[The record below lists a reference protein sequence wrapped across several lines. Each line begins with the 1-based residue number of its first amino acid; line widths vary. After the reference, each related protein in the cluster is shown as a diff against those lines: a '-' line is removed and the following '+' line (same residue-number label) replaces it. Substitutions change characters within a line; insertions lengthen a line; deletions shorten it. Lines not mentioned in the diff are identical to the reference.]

1 MSDGDVSQPIAAT
14 TLVSG
19 ESIPD
24 SERRDKGVYDVS
36 RGHVSPAKR
45 VYVRILPEDCVSH
58 LDLQTCWMQRTKDA
72 ATWLDDVVSHT
83 MELLVH

>member
-24 SERRDKGVYDVS
+24 SERRGKGVCDVS
-36 RGHVSPAKR
+36 R
-45 VYVRILPEDCVSH
+45 VYVRIVPDDCVSH

-83 MELLVH
+83 MELLLH

>member
-1 MSDGDVSQPIAAT
+1 MSVGDVSQPIAAT

-36 RGHVSPAKR
+36 RGHVSPEKR
-45 VYVRILPEDCVSH
+45 VYVRILPLCVT
-58 LDLQTCWMQRTKDA
+58 LGFANLLDA
-72 ATWLDDVVSHT
+72 AY
-83 MELLVH
+83 